1 MNATVFGAYT
11 KDNDREGYA
20 SLVGV
25 QVIVKMPTTKTTESK
40 EKKHG

>member
-1 MNATVFGAYT
+1 MNAPVFGAYT

-25 QVIVKMPTTKTTESK
+25 RVTVKMTTTKKTESK

>member
-1 MNATVFGAYT
+1 MNAPVFGAYT
-11 KDNDREGYA
+11 KDNDREGYV

-25 QVIVKMPTTKTTESK
+25 QVTVKMTKTKKTESK